1 MAVFVL
7 VHGMFHGG
15 WSWVRVKDALE
26 ARGHSVIA
34 QDLAGCGVDPTPVS
48 EVTLDRWV
56 ADTVQSF
63 KDIGEPVIL
72 VGHSRGG
79 IVVSQVSEAV
89 ADRISAAVYWTAL
102 MLPNG
107 LSGFGLAELLA
118 EDGITEPFAIVP
130 RFSADGAA
138 MLPPENAPELFYGC
152 CTPEDRDWALP
163 QMGAEPIAPSMQPLA
178 LTPENYGRVPRVYIA
193 MTADRTIPLAAQR
206 AMIAR
211 AQPIEVTEIA
221 GDHMAN
227 MTHAEELADILDGI
241 ARRYPA
247 KLAA

>member
-7 VHGMFHGG
+7 VHGMFHGA
-15 WSWVRVKDALE
+15 WSWVRVEDALK
-26 ARGHSVIA
+26 ARGHSVISR
-34 QDLAGCGVDPTPVS
+34 DLAGCGSDRTPVA
-48 EVTLDRWV
+48 EVSLDRWV

-79 IVVSQVSEAV
+79 IVISQASEAAADHV
-89 ADRISAAVYWTAL
+89 AANVYFTAL

-118 EDGITEPFAIVP
+118 EDGIANPFPIVP
-130 RFSADGAA
+130 RFSEDGAA
-138 MLPPENAPELFYGC
+138 MLPPENAPDLFYGC
-152 CTPEDRDWALP
+152 CTEADRDWALP
-163 QMGAEPIAPSMQPLA
+163 QMGPEPIAPSLQPLA
-178 LTPENYGRVPRVYIA
+178 LTPENYGRVPRFYIA
-193 MTADRTIPLAAQR
+193 MTEDRTIPLAVQR

-227 MTHAEELADILDGI
+227 MTHAEELADILDEV

-247 KLAA
+247 KVAA